1 MSMSRGRIPERVI
14 GHAITTFRAM
24 GSGMQVQVWGE
35 PQRCDSLCSLAPT
48 RIEILEQA
56 WSRFRPASEL
66 SRVNSLAG
74 KTTIEISPDLQ
85 LLVTK
90 MVEASHLTHGLFDPT
105 MARVIEALGY
115 RVDFSELGNEHTAS
129 ALPRFTSID
138 GITLT
143 GNLLELNA
151 GVGLDPGAIGKGLAG
166 DIVCAEFMAAGA
178 TGVLA
183 DIGGDVVVA
192 GTPGTD
198 YWRIAVSDDSDL
210 TSDSTLGVIENAEG
224 GFAVATSSTARRTW
238 GNGSHHV
245 IDPRT
250 GNMSDTDLIQATV
263 VASTGWQAE
272 AYATAALVLGTHEGT
287 QFLNDNDLTHFLVPA
302 NAIDREVGVKQ
313 HA

>member
-1 MSMSRGRIPERVI
+1 MGLVSDREQAI
-14 GHAITTFRAM
+14 GHLTTTFHAM
-24 GSGMQVQVWGE
+24 GSDLQVQVWGD
-35 PQRCDSLCSLAPT
+35 PQLGESLCSLAPA

-56 WSRFRPASEL
+56 WSRFRAGSEL

-74 KTTIEISPDLQ
+74 KTAIEISPDLQ
-85 LLVTK
+85 LLVAK
-90 MVEASHLTHGLFDPT
+90 MVEAAHLTHGLFQPT

-115 RVDFSELGNEHTAS
+115 HRDFCELGNESSAS
-129 ALPRFTSID
+129 ALPSFTSVD

-143 GNLLELNA
+143 GNVLEIEA
-151 GVGLDPGAIGKGLAG
+151 GVALDPGAIGKGLAG

-183 DIGGDVVVA
+183 NIGGDVVVA
-192 GTPGTD
+192 GTPGSD
-198 YWRIAVSDDSDL
+198 YWRVSVFDDSDL
-210 TSDSTLGVIENAEG
+210 TSDSILGVVEKTVG

-263 VASTGWQAE
+263 VAPTGWQAE
-272 AYATAALVLGTHEGT
+272 AYATAALVLGNQAGT
-287 QFLNDNDLTHFLVPA
+287 QFLNNKGLTHFLVPVSK
-302 NAIDREVGVKQ
+302 ITTK
-313 HA
+313 